1 MELTGRRDTPS
12 ISAAK
17 VRKSKEKYKTKLI
30 IFGNYLLFI
39 PVHVKADR
47 ALFPKKNY
55 NPQKKNE
62 YSFRLFRKKLYFC
75 NKNGNLK
82 TIKQ

>member
-30 IFGNYLLFI
+30 IFGNYLLFT

-55 NPQKKNE
+55 NPQKKKRVFL
-62 YSFRLFRKKLYFC
+62 SAFQKKTVL
-75 NKNGNLK
+75 L
-82 TIKQ
+82 Q